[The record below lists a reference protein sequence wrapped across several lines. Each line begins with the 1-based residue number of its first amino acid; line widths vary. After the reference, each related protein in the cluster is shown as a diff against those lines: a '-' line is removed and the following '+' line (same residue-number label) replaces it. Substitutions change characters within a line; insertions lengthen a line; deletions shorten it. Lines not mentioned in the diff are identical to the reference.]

1 MSGSPPFCSGRG
13 PAADRPVQNA
23 GALRMLPSGT
33 GRWVEAGPIG
43 SQDLVEGESHGTWTA
58 SATQPERRSGTAPNR
73 HRCRAAVG
81 PGNRTTDMKQ
91 LGLVEGADEML
102 CLSEAGRE
110 RYARLPDA

>member
-33 GRWVEAGPIG
+33 GRWVEAGPFG

-58 SATQPERRSGTAPNR
+58 SPLSPNEEVALRRIAIGVAQPWGPEIER
-73 HRCRAAVG
+73 
-81 PGNRTTDMKQ
+81 
-91 LGLVEGADEML
+91 LI
-102 CLSEAGRE
+102 
-110 RYARLPDA
+110 